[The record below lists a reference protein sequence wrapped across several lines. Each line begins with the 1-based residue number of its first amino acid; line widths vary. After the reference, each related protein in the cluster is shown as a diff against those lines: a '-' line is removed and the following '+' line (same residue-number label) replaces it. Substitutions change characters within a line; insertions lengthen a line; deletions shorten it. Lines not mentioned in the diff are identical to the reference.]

1 MNFSNLRK
9 HPFVLALR
17 RWGRFARRNE
27 TSPAAKSEDKRMF
40 SQPLEF
46 SSFKC
51 NSGKRF
57 FKPRYVMNSVDI
69 VSTLLVK
76 ILCLV
81 LWLMN
86 PISVSIFPMPDKSFE
101 D

>member
-46 SSFKC
+46 SSFMC

-76 ILCLV
+76 ILCV
-81 LWLMN
+81 LSCGL
-86 PISVSIFPMPDKSFE
+86 
-101 D
+101 